1 MHLKRHAVALSLG
14 IHAVLAQK
22 VIDLGG
28 ANWTLSSRA
37 LNISVPGRLPS
48 QAHLDLLAAKEI
60 GQSCVDFTK
69 NIH

>member
-1 MHLKRHAVALSLG
+1 MHLKRVLAALSLG

-28 ANWTLSSRA
+28 ENWTLSSSA

-60 GQSCVDFTK
+60 GRFCIDFTK
-69 NIH
+69 DIR